1 MEWIL
6 GLAEG
11 EYSASLMTSKTDSQ
25 AASRTAAY
33 DLGFTPTKSASTT
46 KPKFVYL
53 LNADDIDPSS
63 IPEDAFVVYQ
73 GHHGDLGAQFADV
86 CLPAAAYTEKSATWI
101 NTEGRSQLGR
111 TAVVPPGAAREDWK
125 IIRALSE
132 LVGQPLPYDD
142 VLSLRDRMWDISPT
156 LVRYDSVETPSLDI
170 TKVGLNLLSSAS
182 SPSTASSTPF
192 VKPIKDFY
200 RTDPISRASV
210 TMASCSK
217 SFTQKAHTT
226 NSVDELGTA
235 QASYA

>member
-1 MEWIL
+1 M
-6 GLAEG
+6 
-11 EYSASLMTSKTDSQ
+11 
-25 AASRTAAY
+25 
-33 DLGFTPTKSASTT
+33 
-46 KPKFVYL
+46 
-53 LNADDIDPSS
+53 
-63 IPEDAFVVYQ
+63 YQ

-132 LVGQPLPYDD
+132 LVGSPLPYDD
-142 VLSLRDRMWDISPT
+142 VLTLRDRMWDISPT
-156 LVRYDSVETPSLDI
+156 LVRYDVLEPPSLDV
-170 TKVGLNLLSSAS
+170 TKVGLNLLSSSSSSKSAS
-182 SPSTASSTPF
+182 ASTQPF

-210 TMASCSK
+210 TMAACSK
-217 SFTQKAHTT
+217 SFTHKQHE
-226 NSVDELGTA
+226 SPPVDELGSA

>member
-1 MEWIL
+1 M
-6 GLAEG
+6 
-11 EYSASLMTSKTDSQ
+11 
-25 AASRTAAY
+25 
-33 DLGFTPTKSASTT
+33 
-46 KPKFVYL
+46 

-86 CLPAAAYTEKSATWI
+86 CLPAAAYTEKSSTWI

-132 LVGQPLPYDD
+132 LVGSPLPYDD
-142 VLSLRDRMWDISPT
+142 VLTLRDRMWDISPT
-156 LVRYDSVETPSLDI
+156 LVRYDILEPPSLDI
-170 TKVGLNLLSSAS
+170 TKVGLDLLASSKSSSSAS
-182 SPSTASSTPF
+182 AATSTQPF

-210 TMASCSK
+210 TMAACSK
-217 SFTQKAHTT
+217 SFTHKQHETT
-226 NSVDELGTA
+226 NIDELGSA